1 MTLVYTKVNETDRL
15 ALVRPAPGLPA
26 RRFGNGSPGLA
37 ARRPGTAI
45 AGASRYGVAR
55 TWRFENFQPFGG

>member
-1 MTLVYTKVNETDRL
+1 MYK
-15 ALVRPAPGLPA
+15 G
-26 RRFGNGSPGLA
+26 RRAS
-37 ARRPGTAI
+37 RPGAPDAAI